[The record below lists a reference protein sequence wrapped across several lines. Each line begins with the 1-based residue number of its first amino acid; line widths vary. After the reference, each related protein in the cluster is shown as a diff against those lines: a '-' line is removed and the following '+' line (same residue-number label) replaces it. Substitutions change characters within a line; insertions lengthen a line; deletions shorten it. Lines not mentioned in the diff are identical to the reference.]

1 MKTNTL
7 FLIGLLAGLVIISSQ
22 LRPQK
27 MSFYKENN
35 NYVIDNGY
43 IIKDV
48 KKISNADL
56 SAIIDLQN
64 GYQGKLMKSFVLKT
78 KVRNYINQGCFD
90 ILTTDWRKYGDLKV
104 KLDGILSKYQ
114 PQELGK
120 NYYSIQNNQIV
131 TNAKLL
137 KSKDIA
143 ALNKLTVRGANEYT
157 ICPDFQGKLNKKIM
171 IYKSVRGN
179 AIIDPKINLK
189 LNEILANYK

>member
-7 FLIGLLAGLVIISSQ
+7 ILIGVIAGLVIISSQ

-48 KKISNADL
+48 KKISEADL
-56 SAIIDLQN
+56 SAMLELQN
-64 GYQGKLMKSFVLKT
+64 TYKGRLIKSFVLQK
-78 KVRNYINQGCFD
+78 KIKNYIHQGCFD
-90 ILTTDWRKYGDLKV
+90 ILTNDWKKYGDLRA
-104 KLDGILSKYQ
+104 KLDDILGKYR
-114 PQELGK
+114 PQELGQ

-131 TNAKLL
+131 TSAKLL
-137 KSKDIA
+137 KAKDIA
-143 ALNKLTVRGANEYT
+143 SLDKMTIRGANEYS
-157 ICPDFQGKLNKKIM
+157 ICPDFQGKLTKRIM
-171 IYKSVRGN
+171 LYKSVRGN
-179 AIIDPKINLK
+179 ASIDPKVNLK